1 MSDIHEIAKRRIVDA
16 IEGID
21 DEQLNLWS
29 KEFTKAMEKY
39 TSEHKVPLVAMLDNI
54 SFLLYVIVAAPGG
67 RERREEIFAM
77 IEVMLDARLEHMQK
91 DTVQ

>member
-29 KEFTKAMEKY
+29 NEFTKAMEKY
-39 TSEHKVPLVAMLDNI
+39 TGEHKVPLVAMLDNI

-91 DTVQ
+91 GTVQ